1 MQLELFCQ
9 FRDQEYKCIIK
20 YVIKRWLSLEAAF
33 DRALRLLASLTP
45 YFLSEE
51 DKSPRFERLRQHFEN
66 PMLEAYLLFY
76 QLLLKVLIKLNLL
89 LHREDPLISRVPG
102 NIQRFLKKLALTFLN
117 LDVIDESDN
126 PPQID
131 FKDTNN
137 QKSGDVKKGVLCGL
151 ILRFLYSVN
160 LIR

>member
-33 DRALRLLASLTP
+33 SRALRLLASLTP

-89 LHREDPLISRVPG
+89 LHRENPLISRVPG
-102 NIQRFLKKLALTFLN
+102 NIQRFLKKLALTFLK